1 MTDTTHETKTKTK
14 RMKQRV
20 FVDWADGYR
29 GPGWYTTGTMFIPVD
44 DDEDA
49 RDDDEPIVEVV
60 YGSLI

>member
-1 MTDTTHETKTKTK
+1 MTDTTHETKK

-29 GPGWYTTGTMFIPVD
+29 GPGWYVTGTMFIPV

>member
-1 MTDTTHETKTKTK
+1 MTDTTHETKAK
-14 RMKQRV
+14 RMKQRF
-20 FVDWADGYR
+20 FVDWSDGAN
-29 GPGWYTTGTMFIPVD
+29 GPDWYVTGFMFLPVD